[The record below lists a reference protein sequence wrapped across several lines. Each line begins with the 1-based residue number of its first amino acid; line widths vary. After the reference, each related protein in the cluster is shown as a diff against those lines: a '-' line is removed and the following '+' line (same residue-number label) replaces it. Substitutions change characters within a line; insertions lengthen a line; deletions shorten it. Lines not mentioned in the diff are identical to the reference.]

1 MVCSYRCP
9 SLNSE
14 RRASIVAL
22 ADWLPMR
29 KDEAKKRGLDFALAR
44 SLSLWCRASRSS
56 LVEPEDAVCLFGWR
70 TQKNM
75 GSRELLWR
83 QSVQNF

>member
-29 KDEAKKRGLDFALAR
+29 KDEAKKRGLDLALAR
-44 SLSLWCRASRSS
+44 SLSL
-56 LVEPEDAVCLFGWR
+56 
-70 TQKNM
+70 
-75 GSRELLWR
+75 
-83 QSVQNF
+83 

>member
-14 RRASIVAL
+14 PRASIVAL

-29 KDEAKKRGLDFALAR
+29 KDEAKKRGLDLALAR
-44 SLSLWCRASRSS
+44 SLSL
-56 LVEPEDAVCLFGWR
+56 
-70 TQKNM
+70 
-75 GSRELLWR
+75 
-83 QSVQNF
+83 

>member
-14 RRASIVAL
+14 RRASIVVL

-29 KDEAKKRGLDFALAR
+29 KTRLKRGALT
-44 SLSLWCRASRSS
+44 SLSHFRSHSSVAPRVALW
-56 LVEPEDAVCLFGWR
+56 
-70 TQKNM
+70 
-75 GSRELLWR
+75 
-83 QSVQNF
+83 